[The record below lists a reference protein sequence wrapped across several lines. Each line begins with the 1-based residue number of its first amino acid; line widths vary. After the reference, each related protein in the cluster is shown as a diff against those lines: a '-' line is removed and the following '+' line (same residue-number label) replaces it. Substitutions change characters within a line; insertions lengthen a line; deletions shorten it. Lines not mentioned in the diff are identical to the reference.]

1 MELNQT
7 YSSNKHFSEYITHNM
22 AAKSSRHQYRY
33 GATSRHGRPI
43 YDTMLV
49 MAQVRDWL
57 AQTFTRHT
65 AGGASK
71 HLSSTTPR
79 FRSVA
84 NAIRAGILVDR
95 YVSSGLLD
103 KAVKEFKRKAVTS
116 DYSESILKPRLHRD
130 TILSKSSSQTEAK
143 KGSPYSITERR
154 VPELIPVLGSEP
166 ASDVSHKPGGRLP
179 LLSSRPAV
187 TPATRKRSTTN
198 FAA

>member
-1 MELNQT
+1 MWL
-7 YSSNKHFSEYITHNM
+7 S
-22 AAKSSRHQYRY
+22 
-33 GATSRHGRPI
+33 
-43 YDTMLV
+43 MLV

-116 DYSESILKPRLHRD
+116 DYSESILKRAYIARARAHLKP
-130 TILSKSSSQTEAK
+130 KQK
-143 KGSPYSITERR
+143 KVAHT
-154 VPELIPVLGSEP
+154 
-166 ASDVSHKPGGRLP
+166 RLP
-179 LLSSRPAV
+179 SV
-187 TPATRKRSTTN
+187 GFRS
-198 FAA
+198 

>member
-1 MELNQT
+1 
-7 YSSNKHFSEYITHNM
+7 
-22 AAKSSRHQYRY
+22 
-33 GATSRHGRPI
+33 
-43 YDTMLV
+43 MLV

-143 KGSPYSITERR
+143 KVAHT
-154 VPELIPVLGSEP
+154 
-166 ASDVSHKPGGRLP
+166 RLP
-179 LLSSRPAV
+179 SV
-187 TPATRKRSTTN
+187 GFRS
-198 FAA
+198 

>member
-1 MELNQT
+1 MWL
-7 YSSNKHFSEYITHNM
+7 S
-22 AAKSSRHQYRY
+22 
-33 GATSRHGRPI
+33 
-43 YDTMLV
+43 MLV

>member
-1 MELNQT
+1 
-7 YSSNKHFSEYITHNM
+7 M

-33 GATSRHGRPI
+33 GATSRHSR
-43 YDTMLV
+43 YMWLSMLV

-143 KGSPYSITERR
+143 KVAHT
-154 VPELIPVLGSEP
+154 
-166 ASDVSHKPGGRLP
+166 RLP
-179 LLSSRPAV
+179 SVPSWQNSSARWRASIGIFIGPQSATAV
-187 TPATRKRSTTN
+187 GPTSVLPIGAT
-198 FAA
+198 AAR